1 MKCPKCGYNSFEY
14 HNSCKKCAADLGAYK
29 QTHNITPL
37 VLPPEAREQKAEE
50 FRSASSGGDRAVEN
64 VETHDDMFAFD
75 LPDDTAPLSA
85 AAQVNDDPFNFD
97 DDPPVAGSQQ
107 PKADDDDFS
116 DLLETTAQPDADPFA
131 SYDAP
136 PASPAETATPP
147 VAAVGTSGPGEFD
160 LENFS
165 WDDTPTP
172 AAATVATSANDDFDS
187 LFGDTGDSAK
197 K

>member
-14 HNSCKKCAADLGAYK
+14 HNSCKKCASDLGAYK
-29 QTHNITPL
+29 QTHNIIPL

-50 FRSASSGGDRAVEN
+50 FRSASSGDDRPVEN

-75 LPDDTAPLSA
+75 LPEDIAPSSA
-85 AAQVNDDPFNFD
+85 AAPQNDDPFNFD
-97 DDPPVAGSQQ
+97 DDPPVTGSQQ
-107 PKADDDDFS
+107 ANVDDGGFS

-131 SYDAP
+131 LYTAP
-136 PASPAETATPP
+136 AAAPA
-147 VAAVGTSGPGEFD
+147 AAAASTSGPGEFD

-165 WDDTPTP
+165 WDDTPAP
-172 AAATVATSANDDFDS
+172 AAASVATSANDDFDS